1 MAENN
6 GSQMELFG
14 EGQTAKRCV
23 KCNKPVD
30 RDGTRC
36 RVCCDK
42 WTAYMKSWR
51 AGRGGKGSSRLC
63 YHCNAKAVPGR
74 SECEKCRGRFKLGR
88 EQAKLRCFDAYG
100 GRKCN
105 CCGEGSVE
113 FLCLDHI
120 HNNGAVERSQFEHP
134 ASGTGTALY
143 RRLAR
148 CGFPAGYQ
156 VLCHNCNAAKHILG
170 ECPHETR
177 RRGGNLMPYK
187 DPAARRRYLRDRR
200 QRLLD
205 SGMCGSCGVEAR
217 HKGGSF
223 CMTCKEKSRAETVAL
238 RAEAVKAY
246 GGKCACCGE
255 AEAVFLNV
263 DHVDPA
269 RYYSRRKRGERVP
282 SGNNLLREL
291 RARKWPAGFQIL
303 CWNCNYGKSVYGTC
317 PHKHQDRQSHSGGPG
332 EET

>member
-1 MAENN
+1 MRR
-6 GSQMELFG
+6 GFG
-14 EGQTAKRCV
+14 RVSLPRSHPQQ
-23 KCNKPVD
+23 
-30 RDGTRC
+30 RC
-36 RVCCDK
+36 RREEPV
-42 WTAYMKSWR
+42 R
-51 AGRGGKGSSRLC
+51 ASGERNRHGALSTSCQVRL
-63 YHCNAKAVPGR
+63 PGR
-74 SECEKCRGRFKLGR
+74 VSSSLSQLQCSQTHPRRMPARDSSE
-88 EQAKLRCFDAYG
+88 
-100 GRKCN
+100 
-105 CCGEGSVE
+105 
-113 FLCLDHI
+113 
-120 HNNGAVERSQFEHP
+120 
-134 ASGTGTALY
+134 
-143 RRLAR
+143 
-148 CGFPAGYQ
+148 
-156 VLCHNCNAAKHILG
+156 
-170 ECPHETR
+170 
-177 RRGGNLMPYK
+177 GGNLMPYK